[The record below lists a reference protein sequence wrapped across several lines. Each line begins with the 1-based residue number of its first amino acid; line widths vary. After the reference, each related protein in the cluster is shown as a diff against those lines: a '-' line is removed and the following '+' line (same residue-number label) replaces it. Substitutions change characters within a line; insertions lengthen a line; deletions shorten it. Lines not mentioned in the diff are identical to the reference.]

1 MIDISNNEVAK
12 RLAPKKSSPIKQ
24 VFIETAIPEWKGY
37 PTTSPVEPLYD
48 LEYIKILPL
57 WTEYGVL
64 GQLANVVVI
73 DSGVD
78 ATHPSFAHTDIIQ
91 KSFLQ
96 GVPSGVDQNGH
107 GTWVCGKIVAHGVG
121 IAPNCNLTSYR
132 ALDANGSGAIDAS
145 IAALKAVLDDKR
157 TNLVNI
163 SFGSPFFS
171 QEQKD
176 LIAKLTK
183 QGVIVVAASGNFASD
198 TPFYPGSYPEVL
210 TVSATDKTNK
220 TASFSN
226 FGGQI
231 DIVAPGVGC
240 YSTFLNGEF
249 RCMSGTSMAAPIV
262 TGLLALG
269 VSFLKMVKHLYDRKE
284 IASRVISALEQTA
297 KDLGPVGKDPYT
309 GFGLINGLEF
319 MERLSKK

>member
-1 MIDISNNEVAK
+1 
-12 RLAPKKSSPIKQ
+12 
-24 VFIETAIPEWKGY
+24 
-37 PTTSPVEPLYD
+37 
-48 LEYIKILPL
+48 
-57 WTEYGVL
+57 
-64 GQLANVVVI
+64 
-73 DSGVD
+73 
-78 ATHPSFAHTDIIQ
+78 
-91 KSFLQ
+91 
-96 GVPSGVDQNGH
+96 
-107 GTWVCGKIVAHGVG
+107 
-121 IAPNCNLTSYR
+121 
-132 ALDANGSGAIDAS
+132 
-145 IAALKAVLDDKR
+145 VLDDKR